1 MQWVWYI
8 AAGVST
14 TLQYALLSMV
24 GSTIIGLIIAGMRMS
39 SIRPVKRCAAFYV
52 SFFRGTPSL
61 LHLSMVFYAAPG
73 LLGIHMGPMVAG
85 VLAFSLHSGAYT
97 GEILRSGIRA
107 VEPGQLEM
115 CQTLGIPA
123 GWAFIDIVLP
133 QAIRH
138 AFPALTGEAINVLK
152 DTALIS
158 VIGETDIMRRS
169 NLVAAQQYSYFGPLV
184 VAAICYYAL
193 ALLLQAVAHY
203 VERRIDYHRN

>member
-1 MQWVWYI
+1 MQWVLYI
-8 AAGVST
+8 IAGVWT
-14 TLQYALLSMV
+14 TLQYALLSMF
-24 GSTIIGLIIAGMRMS
+24 GSTVIGLAIAGMRMS
-39 SIRPVKRCAAFYV
+39 HVGFVRRFAALYV

-73 LLGIHMGPMVAG
+73 LLGLHISPLWAG

-107 VEPGQLEM
+107 VDPGQLEM
-115 CQTLGIPA
+115 CRTLGIPSTL
-123 GWAFIDIVLP
+123 AFIDIVLP

-158 VIGETDIMRRS
+158 IIGETDIMHRS

-184 VAAICYYAL
+184 VAAICYYLL
-193 ALLLQAVAHY
+193 ALLLQAAAHY
-203 VERRIDYHRN
+203 VEKRIDYHRG